1 MRTAKWR
8 HSLLL
13 ILALALLLP
22 PKAAA
27 GEEAPTLSAE
37 AAILVEP
44 VTGQVLFEKN
54 ADRPMK
60 AASTVKILTALV
72 ALEHLDPAQE
82 VTVDPA
88 WTGIEG
94 SSMYLRA
101 GETVT
106 VKDLLYG
113 LLLVSGND
121 AATALACAAAGS
133 VAAFTELMNRKASAL
148 GMADS
153 RFADPCGLV
162 SEGHR
167 VTARDMATLTRAAL
181 ENALIAEIVATK
193 SATAADRSLVNH
205 NKLLWRYEGAMGVKT
220 GFTKAAGRTLV
231 SCAEREGL
239 RLICV
244 TLNDPD
250 DWEDHAAL
258 LDWGFGSFTW
268 RSSEGLRW
276 TLPVVSGEAESVSVM
291 PGREE
296 TLFLPKEG
304 AGHWAVDLPDFV
316 YAPVSAG
323 EEIGRLRFLGPDG
336 AVLGDVPL
344 VFAEDV
350 GLDPAQSLSF
360 LEKLKWA
367 WFFAWRHSPPYPIN
381 MIW

>member
-8 HSLLL
+8 YSLLL
-13 ILALALLLP
+13 ILTVFLLLP
-22 PKAAA
+22 ARAA
-27 GEEAPTLSAE
+27 GEEVPALSAE

-44 VTGQVLFEKN
+44 VTGRVLFEKN

-72 ALEHLDPAQE
+72 ALEHLDSAQE
-82 VTVDPA
+82 VTVDRA

-94 SSMYLRA
+94 SSMYLRP

-106 VKDLLYG
+106 VRDLLYG

-133 VAAFTELMNRKASAL
+133 VEAFTELMNGKAAAL
-148 GMADS
+148 GMGDS

-162 SEGHR
+162 SEGHQ

-181 ENALIAEIVATK
+181 ENELIAEIVATK
-193 SATAADRSLVNH
+193 TAVAADRSFTNH
-205 NKLLWRYEGAMGVKT
+205 NKLLWRYEGAAGVKT

-231 SCAEREGL
+231 SCAERCGL

-258 LDWGFGSFTW
+258 LDWGFANYAWQSTGEMTW
-268 RSSEGLRW
+268 S
-276 TLPVVSGEAESVSVM
+276 LPVVSGLGESAPVV

-296 TLFLPKEG
+296 ALLLPKDG
-304 AGHWAVDLPDFV
+304 AGTWSVALPDFV
-316 YAPVSAG
+316 YAPVSKGEKAG
-323 EEIGRLRFLGPDG
+323 LLRFLTPGG
-336 AVLGDVPL
+336 EVLAEIPL

-381 MIW
+381 MVW